1 MISPMA
7 RTAKKIAVAAVK
19 AFGAE
24 GIIIQQFEAKF
35 CGIRK
40 QAQA

>member
-1 MISPMA
+1 VA

-24 GIIIQQFEAKF
+24 GIIIQQFEARF
-35 CGIRK
+35 SGIRK
-40 QAQA
+40 KAQA